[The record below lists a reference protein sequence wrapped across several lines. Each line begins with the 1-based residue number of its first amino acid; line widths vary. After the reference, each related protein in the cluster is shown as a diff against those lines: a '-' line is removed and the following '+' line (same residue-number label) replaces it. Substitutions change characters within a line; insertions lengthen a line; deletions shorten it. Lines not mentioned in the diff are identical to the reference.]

1 MQDYDILVIGEI
13 NADLILAGDAR
24 PVFGQVEKVVDDAT
38 LTIGGSGTIFA
49 CGAARLGLRVGYCGV
64 IGDDMFGRYMLDML
78 RQRQVDTTGVIVD
91 RQLKTGLSVILTA
104 DGDRA
109 ILTHLGAISA
119 LRADQVDRRLL
130 RRAHHVHVTSY
141 FLQDALRPG
150 LPHLLDEVRAAG
162 ATLSTD
168 TNWDPAERWDDGLHE
183 VLARCQVFLPN
194 EQEALAIAGE
204 GELTATLDRLAR
216 QTPIVAVKRGPLGA
230 TCRHLGATLIDP
242 GFAVDVVDTT
252 GAGDSFNAGFLYGFL
267 HSWVPEETLALACA
281 CGALSTRAAG
291 GTDAQPTLDEA
302 RTLIKQRGANRPGA
316 TP

>member
-24 PVFGQVEKVVDDAT
+24 PVFGQVEKVVDDAA

-78 RQRQVDTTGVIVD
+78 KLRQVDTAGVIVD
-91 RQLKTGLSVILTA
+91 PLLKTGLTVILTA
-104 DGDRA
+104 NGDRA
-109 ILTHLGAISA
+109 LLTHLGAISA
-119 LRADQVDRRLL
+119 LRADQVERRLL
-130 RRAHHVHVTSY
+130 RRARHVHVTSY

-150 LPHLLDEVRAAG
+150 LPHLLDEARAAG
-162 ATLSTD
+162 ASLSLD
-168 TNWDPAERWDDGLHE
+168 TNWDPAERWDDGLQE

-194 EQEALAIAGE
+194 EQEALAIAHA
-204 GELTATLDRLAR
+204 GELGAALDRLAR
-216 QTPIVAVKRGPLGA
+216 QTPIVAVKRGPHGA
-230 TCRHLGATLIDP
+230 TCRHLGATIADP

-252 GAGDSFNAGFLYGFL
+252 GAGDSFNAGFLVGFL
-267 HSWVPEETLALACA
+267 HSWTPEDTLALACA

-291 GTDAQPTLDEA
+291 GTDAQPTLNQA
-302 RTLIKQRGANRPGA
+302 RALMAQRAASRQGAAP
-316 TP
+316 